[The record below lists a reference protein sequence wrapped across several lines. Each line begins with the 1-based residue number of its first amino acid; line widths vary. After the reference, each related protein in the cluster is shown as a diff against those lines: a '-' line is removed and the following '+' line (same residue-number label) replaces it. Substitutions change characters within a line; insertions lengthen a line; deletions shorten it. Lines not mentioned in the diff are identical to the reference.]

1 MNQTHTFRRPAA
13 CLLAAGLCLAVVAAR
28 GDEQSLSRHVP
39 ADIGLFAEARA
50 AGDLLLPLIE
60 PELWTALAE
69 AIGQPSRPED
79 VRAWREQIAK
89 TIKFDPD
96 IAIRVLFSRRVA
108 FIGEGLGRTQ
118 DAVVLCQ
125 PIEGARVEDL
135 LRIWQAQPVA
145 GPGAAGDGRE
155 SQLYQLALNIG
166 LVTKDGLLLFGDMRL
181 PQGVFQKVAGF
192 LREPKGRSLAD
203 DPTYRELLRR
213 VPPEPD
219 GVLFARLGPPA
230 TTQAAPVPEG
240 LGIPELPGPLRG
252 ASAVLFALHRSGAL
266 LHFTAVGEVPRTARG
281 ERSAAPPLLPGLP
294 RRTLLAWDGRVDYAD
309 LLARVQELPPQNL
322 LRLGLELQQGSSDP
336 RRLVEALRPR
346 ACIALGVAGSRPG
359 APPLPALAVLIP
371 ASDAA
376 LAEREFTALVGSAAA
391 QYSFVALARGLPGL
405 EPLREEGA
413 TDGPRVRRLD
423 LAPVLPPRVVQT
435 LGHVGVWWTVEED
448 VLIVATHRSWLDEI
462 VGARRGSGARLDAL
476 LDLPAARPSRE
487 TETLIVAH
495 SGALAQLG
503 QQWLDHLSRTT
514 PQILEEHWWRRN
526 QPRGGRVRLGVR
538 GDVDGPGRRLIVRDV
553 EAASPS
559 DGVLRAGD
567 HIVGCSGT
575 RFATTQPVQEIQE
588 RIETRPHARFVELLV
603 ERDGVLI
610 APRVAVPFFDPIQ
623 ALRRVIA
630 IGGVVRRMVYF
641 DDAGD
646 GSQRGFLTLEL
657 RGAGEGEAFD
667 FGPPASQPASE
678 RARVEGAAAAPA
690 SQPGGGQ

>member
-219 GVLFARLGPPA
+219 GVLFARLGP
-230 TTQAAPVPEG
+230 
-240 LGIPELPGPLRG
+240 
-252 ASAVLFALHRSGAL
+252 
-266 LHFTAVGEVPRTARG
+266 
-281 ERSAAPPLLPGLP
+281 
-294 RRTLLAWDGRVDYAD
+294 
-309 LLARVQELPPQNL
+309 
-322 LRLGLELQQGSSDP
+322 
-336 RRLVEALRPR
+336 
-346 ACIALGVAGSRPG
+346 
-359 APPLPALAVLIP
+359 
-371 ASDAA
+371 
-376 LAEREFTALVGSAAA
+376 
-391 QYSFVALARGLPGL
+391 
-405 EPLREEGA
+405 
-413 TDGPRVRRLD
+413 
-423 LAPVLPPRVVQT
+423 
-435 LGHVGVWWTVEED
+435 
-448 VLIVATHRSWLDEI
+448 
-462 VGARRGSGARLDAL
+462 
-476 LDLPAARPSRE
+476 
-487 TETLIVAH
+487 
-495 SGALAQLG
+495 
-503 QQWLDHLSRTT
+503 
-514 PQILEEHWWRRN
+514 
-526 QPRGGRVRLGVR
+526 
-538 GDVDGPGRRLIVRDV
+538 
-553 EAASPS
+553 
-559 DGVLRAGD
+559 
-567 HIVGCSGT
+567 
-575 RFATTQPVQEIQE
+575 
-588 RIETRPHARFVELLV
+588 
-603 ERDGVLI
+603 
-610 APRVAVPFFDPIQ
+610 
-623 ALRRVIA
+623 
-630 IGGVVRRMVYF
+630 
-641 DDAGD
+641 
-646 GSQRGFLTLEL
+646 
-657 RGAGEGEAFD
+657 
-667 FGPPASQPASE
+667 
-678 RARVEGAAAAPA
+678 
-690 SQPGGGQ
+690 